1 MGLNSS
7 VFEKYLK
14 LYFRQYHPILKFGLR
29 HCKSLEMTIS
39 FLNKPIIYLA
49 LGHLEYVEGFIGKK
63 TDQLSPPFP
72 HLAQGA
78 INNVGY
84 ELLIFL
90 ATHLKI
96 GSIGAVK
103 GTVSVPLTSWLLTLI
118 EPASL
123 PVSL

>member
-1 MGLNSS
+1 MNIVHFLITLHLCLNVGAISI
-7 VFEKYLK
+7 FYL
-14 LYFRQYHPILKFGLR
+14 
-29 HCKSLEMTIS
+29 T
-39 FLNKPIIYLA
+39 
-49 LGHLEYVEGFIGKK
+49 LGHLKDVESFVGKK
-63 TDQLSPPFP
+63 IDQLSPPFP

-84 ELLIFL
+84 EFLIFL

-96 GSIGAVK
+96 DSIGAVK
-103 GTVSVPLTSWLLTLI
+103 GAVSVPLTSWLLTLI